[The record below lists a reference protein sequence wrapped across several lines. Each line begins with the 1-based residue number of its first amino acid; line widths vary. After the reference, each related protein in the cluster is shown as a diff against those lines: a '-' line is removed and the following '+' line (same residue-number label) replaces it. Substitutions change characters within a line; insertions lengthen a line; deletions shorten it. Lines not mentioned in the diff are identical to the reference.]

1 MKLHYL
7 IIFTML
13 TGIIIFLASCA
24 KFSKVSFEKTLFEKV
39 YIDRTNNGDYVL
51 SFAEDSNF
59 DNYTIYQGTKV
70 EDIDW
75 SKPIAKGSTNPLVLK
90 NYDFSDRYFFGIVN
104 DKGERL
110 VASERLIPME
120 GVLNFRDLGGI
131 PTKDGRVVKWGKFY
145 RSGKLSELSKR
156 DLRYFATLGIKTVAD
171 FRDDIEIKED
181 PNRYP
186 ENYVVERIR
195 MPIGDA
201 SGNMQRELRK
211 TIRKA
216 NPDNFDSEKFVAD
229 VMVEF
234 IDSFAFQ
241 YKPFMEYISNVE
253 KTPLLFH
260 CTAGKDRTGMGAA
273 FLLAMLGVEREVIFG
288 DYLMS
293 NYYRNKKINKSLR
306 KATLVGVQQKIAQPL
321 VEVKSS
327 YIAAAFEAMDKKYG
341 SVENFLLVEYGLDE
355 IKLAAIRN
363 EFLMSNDNNVE
374 VVEPAAPILEEN
386 GNENE

>member
-1 MKLHYL
+1 M
-7 IIFTML
+7 I
-13 TGIIIFLASCA
+13 TGIVIFLASCA
-24 KFSKVSFEKTLFEKV
+24 KYSKLSFEKTLFEKV
-39 YIDRTNNGDYVL
+39 YVDRSKNGDYVL
-51 SFAEDSNF
+51 SFAEDSEF
-59 DNYTIYQGTKV
+59 DNYTIYQGTSV
-70 EDIDW
+70 EKIDW
-75 SKPIAKGSTNPLVLK
+75 SKPIIKGSTNPLVLK
-90 NYDFSDRYFFGIVN
+90 QYDFSDRYFFGIVN

-110 VASERLIPME
+110 IASERLIPME

-156 DLRYFATLGIKTVAD
+156 DLQYFSTLGIKTVAD
-171 FRDDIEIKED
+171 FRDDHEIKED

-195 MPIGDA
+195 MPIGDE

-211 TIRKA
+211 TVKKA

-241 YKPFMEYISNVE
+241 YKPFMEYVSNPE
-253 KTPLLFH
+253 KVPLLFH

-293 NYYRNKKINKSLR
+293 NYYRNNKINKSLR
-306 KATLVGVQQKIAQPL
+306 KATLVGIDQKIAQPL
-321 VEVKSS
+321 VEVKPS
-327 YIAAAFEAMDKKYG
+327 YIAAAFEAIDRNHG
-341 SVENFLLVEYGLDE
+341 SVENFFLEEYGLDE
-355 IKLAAIRN
+355 AKLAAIRN

-374 VVEPAAPILEEN
+374 MVPVLEDGKKSVKN
-386 GNENE
+386 

>member
-7 IIFTML
+7 IIFAIIA
-13 TGIIIFLASCA
+13 GIVIFLSSCA
-24 KFSKVSFEKTLFEKV
+24 KYSKLTFEKTLFEKV
-39 YIDRTNNGDYVL
+39 YVDRTKNGDYVL

-59 DNYTIYQGTKV
+59 NNYTIYQGTSV
-70 EDIDW
+70 EKIDW
-75 SKPIAKGSTNPLVLK
+75 SKPVIKGSTNPLVLK
-90 NYDFSDRYFFGIVN
+90 QYDFSDRYFFGIVN

-156 DLRYFATLGIKTVAD
+156 DLQYFSTLGIKTVAD
-171 FRDDIEIKED
+171 FRDDHEIKED

-195 MPIGDA
+195 MPIGDT

-211 TIRKA
+211 TVKKA
-216 NPDNFDSEKFVAD
+216 NPDNFDSEKFVVD

-241 YKPFMEYISNVE
+241 YKPFMEYVSNPAKV
-253 KTPLLFH
+253 PLLFH

-293 NYYRNKKINKSLR
+293 NYYRNNKINKSLR
-306 KATLVGVQQKIAQPL
+306 KATLVGVNQKIAQPL

-327 YIAAAFEAMDKKYG
+327 YIAAAFEAIDRNYG
-341 SVENFLLVEYGLDE
+341 SVENFLEEEYGLDE
-355 IKLAAIRN
+355 TKLTAIRN
-363 EFLMSNDNNVE
+363 EFLMTNDNNIEAVGS
-374 VVEPAAPILEEN
+374 VIPIKN
-386 GNENE
+386 